1 MKLVWKL
8 LKQNLSKGQ
17 LIGFGVANFI
27 GITIVL
33 LALQF
38 YFDVSPMFTQ
48 KDNLLKRDF
57 FVITKKVGVMGA
69 LGQETSGF
77 SPAEIGE
84 IQAQSFV
91 KEVGAFSSSQFAVF
105 GGVSGELTGQTF
117 RTEMFFE
124 SVPDN
129 FIDVQSKAWKFSPQ
143 DDAVP
148 IIIPKNYLDLYNFG
162 FAEARRM
169 PKISEGLATMVGMD
183 IVIMGGGRSL
193 PLKGKIV
200 GFSSRINTILVPQSF
215 MEWANKHYGEG
226 AAKQPARLMLEV
238 GNIADPNIATFFK
251 ERGYEVEGENQA
263 VGRMAFFMRLFV
275 GIVAGVGILICL
287 LSIAIL
293 VLSIYLLIEKNMQKL
308 QNLRLLG
315 YSARAVTR
323 RYEWLSVGI
332 NLLVHCGALGCVVF
346 LRSYYLSHLQQVWSG
361 LESSSLWAVA
371 GIACLMFIAV
381 TALNI
386 IVIRKKVK

>member
-1 MKLVWKL
+1 
-8 LKQNLSKGQ
+8 
-17 LIGFGVANFI
+17 
-27 GITIVL
+27 
-33 LALQF
+33 
-38 YFDVSPMFTQ
+38 
-48 KDNLLKRDF
+48 
-57 FVITKKVGVMGA
+57 MGA

-226 AAKQPARLMLEV
+226 AIKQPARLMLEV
-238 GNIADPNIATFFK
+238 SNIADPNIATFFK

-275 GIVAGVGILICL
+275 GIVAGVGVLICL

>member
-226 AAKQPARLMLEV
+226 AIKQPARLMLEV
-238 GNIADPNIATFFK
+238 SNIADPNIATFFK

-275 GIVAGVGILICL
+275 GIVAGVGVLICL

-293 VLSIYLLIEKNMQKL
+293 VLSIYLLIEN
-308 QNLRLLG
+308 
-315 YSARAVTR
+315 A
-323 RYEWLSVGI
+323 I
-332 NLLVHCGALGCVVF
+332 HP
-346 LRSYYLSHLQQVWSG
+346 
-361 LESSSLWAVA
+361 
-371 GIACLMFIAV
+371 
-381 TALNI
+381 TA
-386 IVIRKKVK
+386 